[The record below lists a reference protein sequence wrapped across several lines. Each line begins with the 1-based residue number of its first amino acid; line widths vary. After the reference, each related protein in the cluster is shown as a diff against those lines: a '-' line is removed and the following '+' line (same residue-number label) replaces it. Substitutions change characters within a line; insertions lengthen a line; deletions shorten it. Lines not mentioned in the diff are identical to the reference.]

1 MSGNQKILGIV
12 SIVLGAFAI
21 VFAWVTWVNIA
32 ALIAAIAG
40 LVLAIMSRKGFAAAG
55 EQSPVPTIGLVLSPS
70 SVLFSRLSASS
81 PAPYVYVPRSRLSM
95 ILRFRTSSAALLTL
109 RSLLLLLN
117 KRSQQTSIHS
127 QPLAGCVVF

>member
-55 EQSPVPTIGLVLSPS
+55 EQSPVPTIGLVLSIIGL
-70 SVLFSRLSASS
+70 VFS
-81 PAPYVYVPRSRLSM
+81 
-95 ILRFRTSSAALLTL
+95 I
-109 RSLLLLLN
+109 
-117 KRSQQTSIHS
+117 I
-127 QPLAGCVVF
+127 GCVIAVISLIIVIVTGVFENSSSYHYYY

>member
-55 EQSPVPTIGLVLSPS
+55 EQSPVPTIGLVLSIIGL
-70 SVLFSRLSASS
+70 VFSIIGFFTCTVCVCAAKQALDDPALSNQ
-81 PAPYVYVPRSRLSM
+81 L
-95 ILRFRTSSAALLTL
+95 SSALNSAFSSALA
-109 RSLLLLLN
+109 
-117 KRSQQTSIHS
+117 Q
-127 QPLAGCVVF
+127 

>member
-21 VFAWVTWVNIA
+21 VFAWFTWVNIA

-55 EQSPVPTIGLVLSPS
+55 EQSPVPTIGLVLSIIGL
-70 SVLFSRLSASS
+70 VFSIIGFFTCTVCVCAAKQALDDPAVASQ
-81 PAPYVYVPRSRLSM
+81 L
-95 ILRFRTSSAALLTL
+95 SSALSSALA
-109 RSLLLLLN
+109 
-117 KRSQQTSIHS
+117 Q
-127 QPLAGCVVF
+127 